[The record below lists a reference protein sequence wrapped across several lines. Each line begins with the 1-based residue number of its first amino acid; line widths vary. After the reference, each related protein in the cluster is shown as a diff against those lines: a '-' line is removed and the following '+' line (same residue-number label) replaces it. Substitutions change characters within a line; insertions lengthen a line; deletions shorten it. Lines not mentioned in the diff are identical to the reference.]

1 MKADQL
7 VCNANEL
14 TGLMQISA
22 LYDIEGLFNNLSKSF
37 ISNLCVKICKFVL
50 ASIQCSSFT

>member
-1 MKADQL
+1 MKAVQL

-14 TGLMQISA
+14 TGLMQMRA
-22 LYDIEGLFNNLSKSF
+22 LYDIEDRFNNLSKSF

-50 ASIQCSSFT
+50 ASIQYSSFI